1 MHSEKQATQPEELER
16 QVMCPSVAKNE
27 REWWAANEIVSLRAE
42 IVRLHGVIEEQTGR
56 AEWNYE
62 CATRCEEKVIQRD
75 AEIARLRL
83 TDEEREAIRVS
94 IQEMRDHTVYGN
106 GYRYGVAATLQSML
120 SRMGDCPAADNV
132 AHRNN
137 GTIGSE

>member
-83 TDEEREAIRVS
+83 TDAEREAVEWCAKHARLTI
-94 IQEMRDHTVYGN
+94 
-106 GYRYGVAATLQSML
+106 GVDRAATLRGLL
-120 SRMGDCPAADNV
+120 SRTGDYPAADNE
-132 AHRNN
+132 ADRDS
-137 GTIGSE
+137 GTTGSV